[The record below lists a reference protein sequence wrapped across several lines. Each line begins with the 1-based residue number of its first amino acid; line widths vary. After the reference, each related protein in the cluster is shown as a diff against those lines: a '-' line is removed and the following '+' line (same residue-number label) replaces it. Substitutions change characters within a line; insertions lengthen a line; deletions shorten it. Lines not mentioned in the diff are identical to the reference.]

1 MENCMWG
8 LLSSQGDWRLHCGR
22 TIPGSSLS
30 SRCRSELGW
39 CWGQT
44 SNLVRAD
51 ALEVRFLLCSVF
63 FKMVI
68 IYSYKDLAVM
78 QKALKV
84 LSTGLEPMTFA
95 LSERRATNCATRAH
109 LYSRGC
115 NGKFYSEDP
124 SQNGD
129 AVIPHKNAGMFI
141 RRKSKALSKG
151 NLRSVI

>member
-1 MENCMWG
+1 MKNCMWG

-95 LSERRATNCATRAH
+95 LSERRATNCATRA
-109 LYSRGC
+109 
-115 NGKFYSEDP
+115 
-124 SQNGD
+124 
-129 AVIPHKNAGMFI
+129 V
-141 RRKSKALSKG
+141 
-151 NLRSVI
+151 LR